1 VRRITTA
8 IVATISGVALLFS
21 YHTSTNGSRA
31 VASAPALVL
40 AGRDATGTVPS
51 ATQQPATDAAPAAT
65 TDPPAATTDPPPA
78 TTAGS
83 GSASTAPKVV
93 DGDSIDTRWGPVQ
106 VQVTVAGGKITDVQP
121 LVVPYDNGKSQE
133 INNYAVPIL
142 RQEIIDAQSAQIDT
156 VSGATYTSGGY
167 RDSLQS
173 ALDKIGFA
181 S

>member
-1 VRRITTA
+1 LRRITTVV
-8 IVATISGVALLFS
+8 VASISGLVLLFS
-21 YHTSTNGSRA
+21 YHTSTMGSRA
-31 VASAPALVL
+31 VASSPGIVL
-40 AGRDATGTVPS
+40 AARETTVTVTSPATE
-51 ATQQPATDAAPAAT
+51 QPATDGAPATAPDPATATDSAPTTTAAPAS
-65 TDPPAATTDPPPA
+65 D
-78 TTAGS
+78 
-83 GSASTAPKVV
+83 APQVV

-106 VQVTVAGGKITDVQP
+106 VEVTVAGGKITDVQP
-121 LVVPYDNGKSQE
+121 LAVPYDNGRSQE

-173 ALDKIGFA
+173 ALDQIGFG

>member
-8 IVATISGVALLFS
+8 IVATISGVVLLFS
-21 YHTSTNGSRA
+21 YHTSTMGARA
-31 VASAPALVL
+31 VASARSLVL
-40 AGRDATGTVPS
+40 AAPDATATAPS
-51 ATQQPATDAAPAAT
+51 TTDPQPATDAAPQ
-65 TDPPAATTDPPPA
+65 ATTDPPPA
-78 TTAGS
+78 TTDAPPATTAATT
-83 GSASTAPKVV
+83 ASKPKVV

-121 LVVPYDNGKSQE
+121 LAVPYDNGRSQE

-173 ALDKIGFA
+173 ALDKVGF
-181 S
+181 SS

>member
-1 VRRITTA
+1 MRRITTA
-8 IVATISGVALLFS
+8 IVASISGVVLLFS
-21 YHTSTNGSRA
+21 YHTSTMGSRA
-31 VASAPALVL
+31 SASAPGLVL
-40 AGRDATGTVPS
+40 AAPAGTVTVTAPAADS
-51 ATQQPATDAAPAAT
+51 EQPATDAAPAAT
-65 TDPPAATTDPPPA
+65 PETAPTTTTDSAPA
-78 TTAGS
+78 S
-83 GSASTAPKVV
+83 KKPKVV

-106 VQVTVAGGKITDVQP
+106 IEVTIAAGKITDVQP
-121 LVVPYDNGKSQE
+121 LAVPYDNGRSQE

-173 ALDKIGFA
+173 ALDRAGFA

>member
-1 VRRITTA
+1 MRRITTA
-8 IVATISGVALLFS
+8 IVASISGVVLLFS
-21 YHTSTNGSRA
+21 YHTSTMGSRA
-31 VASAPALVL
+31 VASAPGLVL
-40 AGRDATGTVPS
+40 AAPDTTVTVTS
-51 ATQQPATDAAPAAT
+51 AAAAQPATDAAPVV
-65 TDPPAATTDPPPA
+65 TTDPPPA
-78 TTAGS
+78 TTTGS
-83 GSASTAPKVV
+83 RSAAKTPKVV

-106 VQVTVAGGKITDVQP
+106 VEVTVAGGKITDVQP
-121 LVVPYDNGKSQE
+121 LEVPYDNGRSQE

-173 ALDKIGFA
+173 ALDKIGFG